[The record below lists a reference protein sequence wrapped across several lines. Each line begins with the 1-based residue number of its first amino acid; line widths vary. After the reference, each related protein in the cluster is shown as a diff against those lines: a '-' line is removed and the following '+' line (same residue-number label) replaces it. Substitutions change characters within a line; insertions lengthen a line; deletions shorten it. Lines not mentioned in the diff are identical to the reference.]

1 MKSTIRCFSIL
12 LIFALANFT
21 HAQKAVE
28 KKDLPNFSKVNEK
41 LYRGGQPTKAGV
53 EQLDAM
59 KVKTII
65 NLRGDDENSK
75 AEEKWAQDA
84 DIKFISVNLSNWFE
98 PKTEDIERIIEE
110 IDKPENQPVFVH
122 CRRGA
127 DRTGTVIAVYR
138 IRHDGW
144 TSKRA
149 IDEAKDFDFGWWQ
162 IPMKDFI
169 KDYYRDFKHGNFSK
183 SGSSKFN

>member
-1 MKSTIRCFSIL
+1 MKSTIRYFSIL
-12 LIFALANFT
+12 LVFTLANFT

-28 KKDLPNFSKVNEK
+28 NKDLPNFSKVNEK
-41 LYRGGQPTKAGV
+41 LYRGGRPTKAGV
-53 EQLDAM
+53 NQLVAM

-65 NLRGDDENSK
+65 NLRGKDENSK
-75 AEEKWAQDA
+75 PEEEWAELAG
-84 DIKFISVNLSNWFE
+84 IKIISFNLSNWFE
-98 PKTEDIERIIEE
+98 PKTDDIEDIIEE

-138 IRHDGW
+138 IRHDNW
-144 TSKRA
+144 TAKRA

-162 IPMKDFI
+162 FPMKDFI
-169 KDYYRDFKHGNFSK
+169 KDYYRDFKEGK
-183 SGSSKFN
+183 